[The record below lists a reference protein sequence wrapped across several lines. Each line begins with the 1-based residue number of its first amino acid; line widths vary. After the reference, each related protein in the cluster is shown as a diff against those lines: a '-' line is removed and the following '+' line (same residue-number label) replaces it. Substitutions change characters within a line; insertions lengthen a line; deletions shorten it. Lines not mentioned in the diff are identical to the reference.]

1 MNLNILVKLHVINYY
16 VNEMI
21 ILKKNSKN
29 SNISKRILKKIL
41 LIFFNIL

>member
-1 MNLNILVKLHVINYY
+1 MNLKILVKLHVINYY

-29 SNISKRILKKIL
+29 SNISKKNSKENS
-41 LIFFNIL
+41 FNIL